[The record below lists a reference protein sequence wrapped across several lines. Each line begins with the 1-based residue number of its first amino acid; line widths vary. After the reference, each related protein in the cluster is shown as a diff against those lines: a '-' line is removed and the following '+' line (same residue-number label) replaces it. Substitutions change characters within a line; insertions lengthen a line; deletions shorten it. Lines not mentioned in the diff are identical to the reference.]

1 MKLIS
6 LYVLVLLLACSQVAI
21 AGGAY
26 RFGPGSPPP
35 QAQPYKNK
43 TKILPTGKPNEPIN
57 NNINNKIGPKQK
69 AFISH
74 VDSSC
79 KRRSNNAKKIIHLRE
94 IGKTELEQLA
104 TAKDDD
110 AKSLIRE
117 VYELRGT
124 SAQIETA
131 IALKCMRQKKLNSVV
146 IDTPTSNS
154 ATNTSAI
161 VKKPSACG
169 TIKASL
175 DDIDRRRIA
184 GQGGSEKFL
193 NDLQE
198 QQYTLMRE
206 MKAAG
211 CFNNQTN

>member
-6 LYVLVLLLACSQVAI
+6 LYVLVFLLTCSQAAI

-26 RFGPGSPPP
+26 RLGPGSPPP
-35 QAQPYKNK
+35 KPQPYKNK
-43 TKILPTGKPNEPIN
+43 AKILPPNKQNEPIN
-57 NNINNKIGPKQK
+57 NSINNKIGPRQK

-74 VDSSC
+74 VDISC
-79 KRRSNNAKKIIHLRE
+79 KHRSNDAKKIIRLRE

-104 TAKDDD
+104 TAKDSD
-110 AKSLIRE
+110 AKTLVHE

-131 IALKCMRQKKLNSVV
+131 IALECMRQKKLSSVA
-146 IDTPTSNS
+146 TTTSTAS
-154 ATNTSAI
+154 PATNTSAAI
-161 VKKPSACG
+161 KKPSACG

-175 DDIDRRRIA
+175 DDVDRRRIQ
-184 GQGGSEKFL
+184 GQGGSDKFL

-211 CFNNQTN
+211 CFNNPS

>member
-6 LYVLVLLLACSQVAI
+6 LYVLVLLLACSQAAI

-26 RFGPGSPPP
+26 RLGPGSPPP
-35 QAQPYKNK
+35 QPQPYKNK
-43 TKILPTGKPNEPIN
+43 AKILPPNKPNEPIN
-57 NNINNKIGPKQK
+57 NSINNKIGPRQK
-69 AFISH
+69 AFTSH
-74 VDSSC
+74 VDISC
-79 KRRSNNAKKIIHLRE
+79 KRRSNDAKKIIRLRE

-104 TAKDDD
+104 SAIDSGAKT
-110 AKSLIRE
+110 LIHE

-131 IALKCMRQKKLNSVV
+131 IALECMRQKKLNSVATT
-146 IDTPTSNS
+146 IPTTNPV
-154 ATNTSAI
+154 TNTSATI
-161 VKKPSACG
+161 IKPSVCG

-175 DDIDRRRIA
+175 DDVDRRRIA

-211 CFNNQTN
+211 CFNSAS